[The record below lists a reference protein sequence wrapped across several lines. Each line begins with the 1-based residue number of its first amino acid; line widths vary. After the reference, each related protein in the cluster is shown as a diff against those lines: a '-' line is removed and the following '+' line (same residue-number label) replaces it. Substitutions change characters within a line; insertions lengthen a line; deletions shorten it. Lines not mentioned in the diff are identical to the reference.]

1 MHTEFRMSLVAASFQ
16 APAEAAIDPLCR
28 FGQSHAH
35 VPEVQ
40 AERGVHRC
48 TLALRHVGAREVAI
62 RWELCGPVDA
72 PLLLVAGG
80 ISATRHVLANETD
93 GSDGWWQAQAGFLR
107 RHRVLAI
114 DWLGDGDGL
123 DAPIDSLDQAN
134 AIAAVLDTL
143 GVAKLRAFVG
153 ASYGAMVGLQ
163 FAACHPQR
171 LAALVAISGAHR
183 PHPWASA
190 LRSVQRKIVELGEL
204 QCDDGHGLALA
215 RQLAMLSY
223 RTPKEF
229 AERFDAPVALDGAH
243 AVCPA
248 ESYLEACGQRALVR
262 FNATAYRRLSESI
275 DLHRIE
281 PEAVRVPLSV
291 VAIDSD
297 LLVPREDLSELAVRA
312 PDAWLQVIASRYGHD
327 AFLKETAAIAA
338 ALTAALDA

>member
-1 MHTEFRMSLVAASFQ
+1 MSLVAASFQ
-16 APAEAAIDPLCR
+16 ASSEAAIDISCR
-28 FGQSHAH
+28 FGQSPAH
-35 VPEVQ
+35 EST

-48 TLALRHVGAREVAI
+48 RLSLKHAGERDVAI
-62 RWELCGPVDA
+62 RWELSGSPYA
-72 PLLLVAGG
+72 PLLVVAGG
-80 ISATRHVLANETD
+80 ISATRHVAANELDTNE
-93 GSDGWWQAQAGFLR
+93 GWWQAQACFLR
-107 RHRVLAI
+107 RHRVLSI

-123 DAPIDSLDQAN
+123 DAPIDSADQAG
-134 AIAAVLDTL
+134 AIAAVLDALHLPT
-143 GVAKLRAFVG
+143 VRAFIG

-163 FAACHPQR
+163 FAARYEHK
-171 LAALVAISGAHR
+171 LAALVVISGAHR

-229 AERFDAPVALDGAH
+229 ADRFAEPVAIEGAR

-248 ESYLEACGQRALVR
+248 ESYLEACGQRALAR
-262 FNATAYRRLSESI
+262 FDATAYRRLSESI
-275 DLHRIE
+275 DLHRVE

-297 LLVPREDLSELAVRA
+297 QLVPREDLAELSVRA

-338 ALTAALDA
+338 ALNAALDV

>member
-1 MHTEFRMSLVAASFQ
+1 MSLVAASFQ
-16 APAEAAIDPLCR
+16 ASSESAIDPACR
-28 FGQSHAH
+28 LGEAPLHET
-35 VPEVQ
+35 V
-40 AERGVHRC
+40 AERGVLRC
-48 TLALRHVGAREVAI
+48 TLALRHAGVRDVAI
-62 RWELCGPVDA
+62 RWELCGPAHA
-72 PLLLVAGG
+72 PLLIVAGG
-80 ISATRHVLANETD
+80 ISATRHVAANEAD
-93 GSDGWWQAQAGFLR
+93 ASEGWWQSQASFLR

-114 DWLGDGDGL
+114 DWLCDGDGL
-123 DAPIDSLDQAN
+123 DAPIDSADQAD
-134 AIAAVLDTL
+134 AIAAVLDAL
-143 GVAKLRAFVG
+143 HLSKARAFVG

-163 FAACHPQR
+163 FAARHPRR
-171 LAALVAISGAHR
+171 LESLVAISGAHR

-229 AERFDAPVALDGAH
+229 AERFNAPVALEGER

-248 ESYLEACGQRALVR
+248 ESYLEACGQRALTR
-262 FNATAYRRLSESI
+262 FDATAYRRLSESI
-275 DLHRIE
+275 DLHRVE
-281 PEAVRVPLSV
+281 PEAVCVPLSV
-291 VAIDSD
+291 IAIDSD
-297 LLVPREDLSELAVRA
+297 QLVPREDLAELSVRA